1 MIRLMPEL
9 MSGLASCPLFGR
21 LAPAQLQRVVEI
33 SRSLALAAEQVLF
46 REGDPCQGFYVVC
59 SGSVRLFKIG
69 PDGRERILHV
79 VRSPGSFAEAA
90 LFGRGRYPA
99 HAAAMEPSELI
110 LVRREPFLRMLREQ
124 PDFSIRLF
132 ESLSRWLHRLLDQ
145 LENETFLNARA
156 KLANYLLREIRRQGD
171 PKSPYRLRLAQ
182 PKKDVASQLGM
193 APETYSRAQA
203 DLEGRG
209 LIQVLGRHIEIRNP
223 AALEWLL
230 LGEE

>member
-1 MIRLMPEL
+1 MTEL

-21 LAPAQLQRVVEI
+21 LKPAQLQRVVEI
-33 SRSLALAAEQVLF
+33 SRLLTLAADQVLF
-46 REGDPCQGFYVVC
+46 REGDPCHGLYVVC
-59 SGSVRLFKIG
+59 LGSVRLFKIG

-79 VRSPGSFAEAA
+79 VHSPGSFAEAA
-90 LFGRGRYPA
+90 LFGSGRYPA
-99 HAAAMEPSELI
+99 HAAATEPSELI

-124 PDFSIRLF
+124 SDFSIRLF

-156 KLANYLLREIRRQGD
+156 KLANYLLREVRRQGNLR
-171 PKSPYRLRLAQ
+171 SSYRLTLAQ
-182 PKKDVASQLGM
+182 PKKDVAAQLGM

-203 DLEGRG
+203 DLESRG
-209 LIQVLGRHIEIRNP
+209 LIRAVGRHIEIRDT
-223 AALEWLL
+223 AALERLL